1 MAQKKIYK
9 TNKDYNG
16 STTTELQYYADRYA
30 SMSNKWPFSTMLNDE
45 YCSIHNKWH
54 IITTHNKN
62 WFENKSDIQYKTGI
76 TVMKTFF
83 YTEEDKRFIESVL
96 LIFKSFFITFYS
108 YEDCLKEGDDNIYI
122 ILKKCNESFNPNV
135 LFDIIMKELSSNL
148 PNFTPSEEDYS
159 SHKIL
164 YSKINFDKSD
174 KKKTPTILP
183 TRLSRALNINKSRDI
198 NQTELHKMFLY
209 ILSVMCKVIET
220 IHRIILSYQVYDIN
234 SKYLVNGI
242 HDENGSEPVKTFSTH
257 NFKITDFRINLKPD
271 EILSRSSEADKRRNH
286 MLILNENI
294 NAFNKTCNVK
304 TRFIPE
310 INEDMPEI
318 KQLITKFMN
327 AQVIDDNNN
336 RNFNEEELIIINRI
350 NENIQKHIQLIKD
363 EDTKERDEK
372 IEREQR
378 EKESKR
384 NSSKAKISSTS
395 TKPLENSLKEP
406 LLQI

>member
-1 MAQKKIYK
+1 
-9 TNKDYNG
+9 
-16 STTTELQYYADRYA
+16 
-30 SMSNKWPFSTMLNDE
+30 
-45 YCSIHNKWH
+45 
-54 IITTHNKN
+54 
-62 WFENKSDIQYKTGI
+62 
-76 TVMKTFF
+76 
-83 YTEEDKRFIESVL
+83 
-96 LIFKSFFITFYS
+96 
-108 YEDCLKEGDDNIYI
+108 
-122 ILKKCNESFNPNV
+122 
-135 LFDIIMKELSSNL
+135 
-148 PNFTPSEEDYS
+148 
-159 SHKIL
+159 
-164 YSKINFDKSD
+164 
-174 KKKTPTILP
+174 
-183 TRLSRALNINKSRDI
+183 
-198 NQTELHKMFLY
+198 
-209 ILSVMCKVIET
+209 
-220 IHRIILSYQVYDIN
+220 
-234 SKYLVNGI
+234 
-242 HDENGSEPVKTFSTH
+242 
-257 NFKITDFRINLKPD
+257 
-271 EILSRSSEADKRRNH
+271 